1 MKGITYRVVIMVE
14 KSSSLNSVKST
25 SNLLKLL
32 RGAPSNSLSMPIFSS
47 LSKMPF
53 LETQPSRTT
62 NTTLQFPDHQ
72 NPCGSSRPD
81 SILLPKAFDSNCS
94 RSSTNRSNINP
105 NLLAGDNKG
114 YIDHSIA
121 GQTPPEAEILNTF
134 DQSPK
139 MELCTDHL
147 PEQEVP
153 QVQRRNS
160 SSSTKAT
167 MKQQQQHQQHQQP
180 AEPMVRKKAKL
191 GVEGD
196 TRHPL
201 YRGVRKRPW
210 GIWVTEIRRPKKK
223 SRIWLGSFATPEMAA
238 RAYDAA
244 ALALRGGS
252 ALLNFPKLSES
263 LPQPQ
268 DLSDKSIQAA
278 ATLAANSRFSS
289 RGVKLHRS
297 SYNNSMHQEASS
309 AAEVSRMTSSAPS
322 ILTPHHHDHTFESS
336 ELSPSSD
343 HHHHLQ
349 AISRSRTMFS
359 PCKAEQQDLGLGD
372 SAFLSDQWAVPSSPR
387 STTSTST
394 ASSSDH
400 HHQQHRHVQ
409 LRGAQVQR
417 VPESIISSRVDE
429 LQYRLQM
436 ATHKDVADS
445 PSSTKS
451 APPLLM
457 SDIGSEF
464 SSGVSVE
471 EIEVETRP
479 LSCPDVLD
487 RFLEGRTSVELIPER
502 EQLQGTSCPGPT
514 DNFAAADRSGS
525 TSSQQNSAMYM
536 EEDLIFNLPN
546 VLTSMYAGMCLTP
559 PPMSM
564 VADPDS
570 AIDGDDGMTGW
581 EPRLWSF

>member
-1 MKGITYRVVIMVE
+1 M
-14 KSSSLNSVKST
+14 
-25 SNLLKLL
+25 
-32 RGAPSNSLSMPIFSS
+32 
-47 LSKMPF
+47 
-53 LETQPSRTT
+53 
-62 NTTLQFPDHQ
+62 
-72 NPCGSSRPD
+72 
-81 SILLPKAFDSNCS
+81 
-94 RSSTNRSNINP
+94 NP

-114 YIDHSIA
+114 YIDHNIA

-153 QVQRRNS
+153 QVHLRNS
-160 SSSTKAT
+160 SNSTKAT
-167 MKQQQQHQQHQQP
+167 VKQQQQQQHQQQHQLP

-297 SYNNSMHQEASS
+297 SYNNSMHHQEASS
-309 AAEVSRMTSSAPS
+309 AAEVSRMTSSAPT
-322 ILTPHHHDHTFESS
+322 IHHDHTYESS
-336 ELSPSSD
+336 EFSPSSD

-349 AISRSRTMFS
+349 AISRSRTVFS

-400 HHQQHRHVQ
+400 HHHQQQHRHVH

-417 VPESIISSRVDE
+417 VPEAIIISSRVDE

-436 ATHKDVADS
+436 STHTDVADS
-445 PSSTKS
+445 PSSTIS

-457 SDIGSEF
+457 SDSEF

-471 EIEVETRP
+471 DIEVETRP

-487 RFLEGRTSVELIPER
+487 RFLEGRTSSELILER
-502 EQLQGTSCPGPT
+502 EQLQGTSGAGPA

-525 TSSQQNSAMYM
+525 TSSQRNSAMYVD
-536 EEDLIFNLPN
+536 EDLIFNLPN
-546 VLTSMYAGMCLTP
+546 VLTSMYDGMCLTP
-559 PPMSM
+559 PPISL
-564 VADPDS
+564 VADPHS

-581 EPRLWSF
+581 EPQLWSF